1 MDFNSDSFNITIN
14 ARAMEGKANISV
26 SCDDEVEGLET
37 FDMRLTLASS
47 STGVTLGRDTSVGRI
62 TDSTG
67 NELKISQL
75 WFSRLMFN
83 SWGELQ
89 LVIIWSNGGWCYSDI
104 SDSTESNIISAIWS
118 NSQYNEYNCY
128 RYG

>member
-1 MDFNSDSFNITIN
+1 MDFNSNSFNITIN
-14 ARAMEGKANISV
+14 AGAMEGRANISV

-47 STGVTLGRDTSVGRI
+47 STGVTLGRDTSVGQI

-75 WFSRLMFN
+75 
-83 SWGELQ
+83 
-89 LVIIWSNGGWCYSDI
+89 
-104 SDSTESNIISAIWS
+104 
-118 NSQYNEYNCY
+118 
-128 RYG
+128 